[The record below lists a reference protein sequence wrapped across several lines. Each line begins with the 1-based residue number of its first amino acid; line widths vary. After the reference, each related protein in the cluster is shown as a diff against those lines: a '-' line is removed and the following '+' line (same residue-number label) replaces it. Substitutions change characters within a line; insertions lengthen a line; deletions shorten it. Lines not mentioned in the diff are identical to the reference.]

1 MTYENPVYFG
11 ANSTFAREDA
21 ALKSA
26 FAIAHILKRVLIL
39 PRFHCQGCK
48 LCGRLGCPTCEE
60 GGAHFSKDTS
70 KPLCN
75 AGVYYNIAKLD
86 RKLSYRESSF
96 LQNPLVP
103 RAIKQSVSPVLT
115 IIPSSAQKESHA
127 KNMFTTKWKSGATK
141 EEILDWFVS
150 YSDVSVLR
158 FEMLYGAFTAFETLG
173 DFKTNLKDGLI
184 LSDYRQYN
192 TM

>member
-21 ALKSA
+21 ALRSA

-39 PRFHCQGCK
+39 PSFHCQGCK
-48 LCGRLGCPTCEE
+48 LCGRFGCPTCEA
-60 GGAHFSKDTS
+60 GGAHFSTDTS
-70 KPLCN
+70 KPLCY

-115 IIPSSAQKESHA
+115 IIPSSAKQESHA
-127 KNMFTTKWKSGATK
+127 KNTFTTKWKSGATT

-150 YSDVSVLR
+150 YSAVSVLR
-158 FEMLYGAFTAFETLG
+158 FEMLYGAFNAFETLG
-173 DFKTNLKDGLI
+173 DFKTSLKDGLI